1 MRNEHISGPDNGLQ
15 DTAASSQQSENT
27 DSGSQPP
34 PNPSTEP
41 DGHVC
46 PVSRNCK
53 ARCLAW
59 NAGGL
64 TPALRCFA
72 EHHDWHAPGPFT
84 NRIKLRLAFKKPIRA
99 AVNEFMGTGK
109 VTLALQIKADFA
121 RLLENTR
128 ALDRLCVK
136 RIDEDDE
143 LVMLEH
149 TKAHLAESLCDLAA
163 MLEVGNHPPE
173 STPEPPTEWITAVEA
188 GGILGRHPGTVRRWA
203 RGGKIRDNGKKGQHR
218 RVSKIEILLI
228 KQAAE
233 EKDRQKDLDDLR
245 RDARRI
251 K

>member
-15 DTAASSQQSENT
+15 DTAASSQQAENT
-27 DSGSQPP
+27 NSNPP
-34 PNPSTEP
+34 KPPTEP

-109 VTLALQIKADFA
+109 VTLALQIRKYHSSS
-121 RLLENTR
+121 
-128 ALDRLCVK
+128 
-136 RIDEDDE
+136 I
-143 LVMLEH
+143 
-149 TKAHLAESLCDLAA
+149 S
-163 MLEVGNHPPE
+163 
-173 STPEPPTEWITAVEA
+173 
-188 GGILGRHPGTVRRWA
+188 
-203 RGGKIRDNGKKGQHR
+203 
-218 RVSKIEILLI
+218 
-228 KQAAE
+228 
-233 EKDRQKDLDDLR
+233 
-245 RDARRI
+245 
-251 K
+251 

>member
-1 MRNEHISGPDNGLQ
+1 MRNEHNGSHRPG
-15 DTAASSQQSENT
+15 DHKDPT
-27 DSGSQPP
+27 DYTDHTDLIPRKTQP
-34 PNPSTEP
+34 EP
-41 DGHVC
+41 DGHAC
-46 PVSRNCK
+46 PFSRNSK

-59 NAGGL
+59 EAGGL

-109 VTLALQIKADFA
+109 VTLALQIKAEFA

-149 TKAHLAESLCDLAA
+149 TKAHLAESLCDLAS
-163 MLEVGNHPPE
+163 MLDGGNHSPE
-173 STPEPPTEWITAVEA
+173 STPDPPTEWITAVEA

-203 RGGKIRDNGKKGQHR
+203 REGKIRDNGKIGQHR
-218 RVSKIEILLI
+218 RVSKMEILLI